1 MKNKIYKLSFPLG
14 VHFGKKDLS
23 ETDFTFSADTF
34 FSAIAIEALSME
46 DDTFRELYEAVS
58 NNKLIFSDACPF
70 INEQLYV
77 PKPFIHV
84 EREKGDMSSRQKKFA
99 KKLKY
104 LPVDRMEDFFSGR
117 LNLEK
122 EVKNFSALG
131 KKVEKV
137 SVSIYGEAE
146 PKPYRVAAYCFN
158 ENCGLYICVR
168 YEGNRELQLFEK
180 LLDALSYSG
189 IGGERS
195 SGYFSR
201 NSEDMKM
208 EAETFRGKTKEYLK
222 NQDKKLST
230 RAFHSLN
237 RKEEDLKNAVNDIM
251 SCIRISDSQPLSTDN
266 LILCQKIDISVSGNE
281 NSINTTRECIRPNT
295 KITFDLTI
303 TNEFPFSL
311 QEIQEAVGV
320 FAESYFQNSFR
331 FFNKVSEV
339 QAPKSDTIWIG
350 GGVGYVSKTVMYPLF
365 GYQKG
370 LKVVS
375 EIMKRTAPQKRD
387 EPNKHRNDF
396 KNGVSPHMLK
406 CTYSQGKL
414 YEFGR
419 CKIKFTDFTPHQ

>member
-1 MKNKIYKLSFPLG
+1 MGLFMKNKIYKLSFPLG

-34 FSAIAIEALSME
+34 FSAIALEALSME
-46 DDTFRELYEAVS
+46 DDMFREVYEAVS

-104 LPVDRMEDFFSGR
+104 LPVDRMEDFFSGG

-122 EVKNFSALG
+122 EVKNFSSLG

-195 SGYFSR
+195 SGYGRFTFKVEEVPESLAKR
-201 NSEDMKM
+201 FDEKYKTYMTLSSCMASEDELDDVVVDACFQLKKRSG
-208 EAETFRGKTKEYLK
+208 FVDSGKNV
-222 NQDKKLST
+222 NQNLRKKDYYMFS
-230 RAFHSLN
+230 SG
-237 RKEEDLKNAVNDIM
+237 
-251 SCIRISDSQPLSTDN
+251 SCF
-266 LILCQKIDISVSGNE
+266 KKKFYG
-281 NSINTTRECIRPNT
+281 
-295 KITFDLTI
+295 
-303 TNEFPFSL
+303 
-311 QEIQEAVGV
+311 EIADVRRNGAHPVYRYAKAMMIGV
-320 FAESYFQNSFR
+320 
-331 FFNKVSEV
+331 
-339 QAPKSDTIWIG
+339 D
-350 GGVGYVSKTVMYPLF
+350 
-365 GYQKG
+365 
-370 LKVVS
+370 
-375 EIMKRTAPQKRD
+375 
-387 EPNKHRNDF
+387 
-396 KNGVSPHMLK
+396 
-406 CTYSQGKL
+406 
-414 YEFGR
+414 
-419 CKIKFTDFTPHQ
+419 